1 MSPRTCG
8 LSFSSRMSLILLSP
22 SALTDRRWTARV
34 PRRPLTSRTL
44 RVPPS
49 TGALVANMFPL
60 VLAMVEILDLLAAL
74 GRDVGRRMHFRQA
87 AQGRANQVDRVAR
100 THGLG
105 QHVLHADRLEHG
117 AYRAAGDH

>member
-1 MSPRTCG
+1 MRPRTCG
-8 LSFSSRMSLILLSP
+8 LSFSSRMSLILLRP
-22 SALTDRRWTARV
+22 SAFTERRCTARV
-34 PRRPLTSRTL
+34 PRRPLTRRTFK
-44 RVPPS
+44 VPPT
-49 TGALVANMFPL
+49 TGALVVNMFPL

-74 GRDVGRRMHFRQA
+74 GRDVGRRMQFRQA
-87 AQGRANQVDRVAR
+87 AQGRANPVARMAR